1 MPGPTMKRCC
11 AYGDREFCIQAVV
24 SVLLHHGPEFV
35 LTVLRSSIQ
44 HIAAQLVDGSP
55 MRARFQGLS
64 AQLDTLLGVS
74 KRPHRDARE
83 LN

>member
-55 MRARFQGLS
+55 MRARFKCLS
-64 AQLDTLLGVS
+64 AQLDALLS
-74 KRPHRDARE
+74 KREQSDARE